1 MRSFMIAAPSSGS
14 GKTAVTCGLLELLAE
29 EGYDPCSFKCGPDYI
44 DPMFHRSVLGIPSCN
59 LDLFLAPR
67 EIVRENFRRY
77 SAGHGAALVEG
88 VMGFYDGAG
97 GTTTEAGSWHLADT
111 LDLPVILVVRPKGMS
126 LTLAAQIRGLLS
138 FRENSHIAG
147 ILLNDCSSM
156 YFHSLREMLE
166 RETGVPVLG
175 YLPHMAEAA
184 FPSRH
189 LGLITAGEIED
200 LRERIRR
207 IAGVMRKTVDLDR
220 LMELACVRQE
230 EASAPEP
237 RPCETVRIAF
247 AQDRAFC
254 FLYEETL
261 DRLRDLGAE
270 LVPFSPIEDSGLPA
284 DVHGLYLPG
293 GYPELFARELSGNR
307 SMRRA
312 VREAVKGGMP
322 AVAECGGFLYLG
334 GTLENEEGR
343 VFEMAGALPGNGIRR
358 DHLVRFGYGMA
369 RAKAD
374 SMLLRAGE
382 IVPVHEFHYWDSTAN
397 GDCLSV
403 TKPVS
408 GRSWEEAFTTE
419 TLYAGFPHLYLAG
432 KPEAA
437 ARFVAAAGKQA
448 KGE

>member
-29 EGYDPCSFKCGPDYI
+29 ERYDPCSFKCGPDYI

-88 VMGFYDGAG
+88 VMGLYDGAG

-230 EASAPEP
+230 EASVPEP

-270 LVPFSPIEDSGLPA
+270 LVPVSYTHLTLPTI
-284 DVHGLYLPG
+284 L
-293 GYPELFARELSGNR
+293 
-307 SMRRA
+307 
-312 VREAVKGGMP
+312 
-322 AVAECGGFLYLG
+322 
-334 GTLENEEGR
+334 
-343 VFEMAGALPGNGIRR
+343 
-358 DHLVRFGYGMA
+358 LV
-369 RAKAD
+369 
-374 SMLLRAGE
+374 
-382 IVPVHEFHYWDSTAN
+382 
-397 GDCLSV
+397 
-403 TKPVS
+403 
-408 GRSWEEAFTTE
+408 
-419 TLYAGFPHLYLAG
+419 
-432 KPEAA
+432 
-437 ARFVAAAGKQA
+437 
-448 KGE
+448 